1 MKNFTYYVPT
11 KVHFGKGMISHLSE
25 LAESGERVLLV
36 YGGGSIKRMGIYDE
50 AMKIL
55 EEAGLTVF
63 ELSGVEPNPKVEL
76 VRKGIDLCRSQNID
90 MVLAIGGGS
99 VLDTAKAIA
108 AGTCYEGNVWDLI
121 DDSSRIKAAL
131 PIYTVLTLSA
141 TGSEMNK
148 NAVLSDMSRNVKASM
163 SSDLLKPRMSV
174 CDPTY
179 TFSLSKRQTAAGTAV
194 TTTWRLARRPSRRPR
209 NSSSTCWGFPEHSRK
224 WGSGKRIWR
233 SCRRTARPDLRG
245 PSCRSPRRMCWR
257 SSGTACNA

>member
-90 MVLAIGGGS
+90 MVRAIGGGS

-121 DDSSRIKAAL
+121 DDSLRIKAAL
-131 PIYTVLTLSA
+131 PISTPVRHWRRPA
-141 TGSEMNK
+141 PEMNK

-179 TFSLSKRQTAAGTAV
+179 TFSVSKRQTAAGTAV

-209 NSSSTCWGFPEHSRK
+209 NSSSTYRASQNTH
-224 WGSGKRIWR
+224 GSEEESGEVM
-233 SCRRTARPDLRG
+233 SANCART
-245 PSCRSPRRMCWR
+245 
-257 SSGTACNA
+257 

>member
-1 MKNFTYYVPT
+1 
-11 KVHFGKGMISHLSE
+11 MISHLSE

-179 TFSLSKRQTAAGTAV
+179 TFSVSKRQTAAGTAV

>member
-55 EEAGLTVF
+55 AEAGLTVF

-179 TFSLSKRQTAAGTAV
+179 TFSVSKRQTAAGTAV

-209 NSSSTCWGFPEHSRK
+209 NSSSTCWGFPERSPR
-224 WGSGKRIWR
+224 WVSEKRIWR
-233 SCRRTARPDLRG
+233 SWRRTARPDL
-245 PSCRSPRRMCWR
+245 PELLCR
-257 SSGTACNA
+257 